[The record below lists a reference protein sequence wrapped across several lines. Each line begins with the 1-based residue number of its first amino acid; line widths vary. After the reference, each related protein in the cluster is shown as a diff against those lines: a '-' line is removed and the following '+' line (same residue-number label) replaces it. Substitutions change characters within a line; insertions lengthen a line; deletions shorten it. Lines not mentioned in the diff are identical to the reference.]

1 MCKTDIARAG
11 ELQEICL
18 IRLDMKISFRIA
30 RGILLFVWKCVIL
43 HDYATLR
50 FVMKVS
56 LKPLLVAIAAT
67 VALTA
72 CTKDP
77 AVERNFSDIQ
87 PEGTRVIAVSFA
99 PQTRTTLENDLKP
112 KFNDGDSIL
121 ISNGETLDTCEVSVE
136 GDKATISTDLTGP
149 LTAVYPAK
157 AAKMENENEI
167 AGVLVSAEQ
176 DGTFAHANI
185 AMAENITDAAAT
197 FSNWTTLF
205 IVSVPEAADTLV
217 VISRPTPGEET
228 EERIGEAV
236 PINTEEGEASLKVTV
251 TAKDTD
257 DKFYVSLS
265 PGANLSD
272 LLFEAGGKSKE
283 ISVDAIEEAGAS
295 NELIAGS
302 AYVIN
307 SENWNSVSE
316 DSTEDENSAPKED
329 NAGKN
334 AVGGVVVYEKSGL
347 KQ

>member
-1 MCKTDIARAG
+1 
-11 ELQEICL
+11 
-18 IRLDMKISFRIA
+18 
-30 RGILLFVWKCVIL
+30 
-43 HDYATLR
+43 
-50 FVMKVS
+50 MKVS

-99 PQTRTTLENDLKP
+99 PQTRTTLENELQP

-157 AAKMENENEI
+157 AAKMGEENENEI

-217 VISRPTPGEET
+217 VISRPTPGEGT
-228 EERIGEAV
+228 EERTGAAV

-257 DKFYVSLS
+257 GKFYVSLS

-283 ISVDAIEEAGAS
+283 ISVDAIEKAEAS
-295 NELIAGS
+295 NKLIAGS
-302 AYVIN
+302 AYVIK